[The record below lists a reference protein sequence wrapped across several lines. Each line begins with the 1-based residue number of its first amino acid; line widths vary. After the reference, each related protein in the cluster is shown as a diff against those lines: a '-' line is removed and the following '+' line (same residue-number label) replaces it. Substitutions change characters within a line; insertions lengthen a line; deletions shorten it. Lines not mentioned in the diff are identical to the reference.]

1 MGPSPTPAATTAQ
14 ARAPLPAAPGAR
26 SRPVTERALLATL
39 ARDAALG
46 VPGVAAMDAG
56 PLGTHV
62 TVADDGGRLDGVIC
76 AASAEGY
83 EVVLRLRCEPV
94 ALHPLGAQ
102 VQRAVTRAAAAAGLA
117 DALADVSV
125 YIADVVYG
133 PDR

>member
-1 MGPSPTPAATTAQ
+1 MGPSPPPTAPTAQAPARPAAT
-14 ARAPLPAAPGAR
+14 PAVR

-56 PLGTHV
+56 PLSTHV